1 MNDTRIQR
9 RPRRWS
15 SLALAALWLTI
26 PACARSCAPSAESFA
41 EQRVGSWEFRCDPAQ
56 TWSAL
61 REMLSDQGYH
71 DLPQELA
78 LNQSIEGR
86 ADRERFVRV
95 RLSGS
100 RAAHTVEVITRV
112 ERADGD
118 GGARVFSDE
127 QTQRR
132 LLWRLVQRVEPERA
146 SEVRRSSEAQAERSR
161 AAWSACDHFMEVT
174 LENAA
179 RNAQQREDKR
189 NAKE

>member
-15 SLALAALWLTI
+15 SLALVALWVTI
-26 PACARSCAPSAESFA
+26 PACANTCASSAERFA
-41 EQRVGSWEFRCDPAQ
+41 EQRVGSWEFRCAPSV

-61 REMLSDQGYH
+61 REMLSDQGYR
-71 DLPQELA
+71 DLPEALA
-78 LNQSIEGR
+78 LNESVVGHADGGR
-86 ADRERFVRV
+86 SVRV

-100 RAAHTVEVITRV
+100 PSGHTVDVIARV
-112 ERADGD
+112 ESADGD
-118 GGARVFSDE
+118 GGARVTSDAA
-127 QTQRR
+127 TDRA
-132 LLWRLVQRVEPERA
+132 LLWRLVQRAEPARA

-189 NAKE
+189 ERR